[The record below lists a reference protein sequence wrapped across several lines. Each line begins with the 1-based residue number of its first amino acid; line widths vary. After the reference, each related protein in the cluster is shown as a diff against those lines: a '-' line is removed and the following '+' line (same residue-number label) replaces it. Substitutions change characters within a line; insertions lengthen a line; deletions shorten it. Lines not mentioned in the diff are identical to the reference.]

1 MTAIKGR
8 WLSIIESL
16 SFYVK
21 APRKKS
27 LYTIPAEAWDDNL
40 LLLVQD
46 DIGFRKE
53 LLALDLSS
61 WSRLNTSASL
71 LPVKV
76 LLSALTTL
84 PLWPSLLFSHSY
96 WHILFCIVSVCCSPI
111 SYLSISFIC
120 VVSFCVRQWITL
132 LFTTIAQT
140 SCTSI
145 FWAVIALEH
154 TPLPP
159 TSDAIITSISARK
172 AMSKPWTTDNNI
184 CDCTTKTN
192 SKAITKLLNSA
203 YRLCD

>member
-1 MTAIKGR
+1 MQCLVEDLQHKSHNSNCKWFFMTAIKGR

-46 DIGFRKE
+46 DIGFQKE
-53 LLALDLSS
+53 LLAFDLSS

-76 LLSALTTL
+76 LLSTLTTL

-96 WHILFCIVSVCCSPI
+96 WHINFCIVSVCCSPI

-120 VVSFCVRQWITL
+120 VVSFCVRHWIFHVHATVYNDCSNIMHVYL
-132 LFTTIAQT
+132 LGSYSPRTHA
-140 SCTSI
+140 
-145 FWAVIALEH
+145 A
-154 TPLPP
+154 
-159 TSDAIITSISARK
+159 TSDIRCHH
-172 AMSKPWTTDNNI
+172 NQHL
-184 CDCTTKTN
+184 CT
-192 SKAITKLLNSA
+192 
-203 YRLCD
+203 